1 VVGDDDDDGGAAE
14 GGVVDVACW
23 ECSDRRKRNA
33 QGRKKKWAM
42 FAGALNDSTCDRF
55 RGNVA
60 TFRGPSLPF

>member
-42 FAGALNDSTCDRF
+42 FAGLAGELNDS
-55 RGNVA
+55 A
-60 TFRGPSLPF
+60 

>member
-1 VVGDDDDDGGAAE
+1 MACSNVVGDDDDDGGAAE

-42 FAGALNDSTCDRF
+42 FAGLAGELNDS
-55 RGNVA
+55 A
-60 TFRGPSLPF
+60 